1 MMPYPTFC
9 LLLEA
14 DTGLHACV
22 ARFVAAV
29 GMEKLTARTGRHSLV
44 VLALEK
50 RRESRFDG
58 WLDRLVTELF
68 ITGAVHAHAVT
79 SLASLLCEYK
89 LEQAQQRKH

>member
-1 MMPYPTFC
+1 MT
-9 LLLEA
+9 
-14 DTGLHACV
+14 
-22 ARFVAAV
+22 RFVAAV

-58 WLDRLVTELF
+58 FLDRVVTELF

-79 SLASLLCEYK
+79 SLASLVCCYL
-89 LEQAQQRKH
+89 LGQGQHQEQQQVCLLIS